1 MSDDKNTVQ
10 NLADAAKAKI
20 NEGADRLRAAGHDL
34 ASNVGDDHANNA
46 ADKLQATEDRAK
58 AELHNRE
65 AQAHYNEGQREAR
78 DGDGH

>member
-1 MSDDKNTVQ
+1 MSDDKSTLQ
-10 NLADAAKAKI
+10 NMADAAKAKI

-34 ASNVGDDHANNA
+34 ASNVGNDHVDNA
-46 ADKLQATEDRAK
+46 ADKVKATEDRAK

-65 AQAHYNEGQREAR
+65 AHAEYNEGQREAR

>member
-1 MSDDKNTVQ
+1 MSDDKSTLQ
-10 NLADAAKAKI
+10 NMADAAKAKI

-34 ASNVGDDHANNA
+34 ASNVGNDHVDNA
-46 ADKLQATEDRAK
+46 ADKVKATEDRAK